1 MTDNLPVP
9 AQQPVGWRYVNEVVD
24 AELVPAGQSTA
35 DLHLSDAAQELID
48 DAKAPNTRRSY
59 AGQRKAFRE
68 WCAGQERPRCPL
80 PATGETLAEYATYLV
95 GKDRSPRTI
104 EQAVSAIRTEHEDEG
119 LPKPPTKKV
128 QDVLRA
134 YKRRRASDG
143 KRTKQAPA
151 VLLDHLRKM
160 VDAVPDGVAG
170 VRDRALIVLGWAM
183 MARRSELVALN
194 WTDIVE
200 NDEGIEVLI
209 RQSKT
214 DQDAVGEVVTIPY
227 GSHPDTC
234 PVRLL
239 RAWRSEL
246 GARDL
251 AASAVFRSID
261 RHGRVAGEEKFAG
274 RGATRISGDG
284 VAKALRR
291 AAVAAGL
298 PGNITP
304 HGLRSGGAT
313 ESYRVNKN
321 AVDVARHGRWA
332 DGSPVFYRYIR
343 TIDKWTNNPMRGV
356 GL

>member
-1 MTDNLPVP
+1 MSADNFPVP
-9 AQQPVGWRYVNEVVD
+9 MDPVEWRYVDGVVD
-24 AELVPAGQSTA
+24 AELVPAGPSTA
-35 DLHLSDAAQELID
+35 DVYLSDAAQELID

-59 AGQRKAFRE
+59 AGQRQAFRR
-68 WCAGQERPRCPL
+68 WCAEQEPPRCPL
-80 PATGETLAEYATYLV
+80 PTTGETLAEYATHLV
-95 GKDRSPRTI
+95 GNGRSPRTI

-119 LPKPPTKKV
+119 LPKPATKKV

-151 VLLDHLRKM
+151 VLLSHLRQM
-160 VDAVPDGVAG
+160 VGAVPDGVAG
-170 VRDRALIVLGWAM
+170 IRDRALIVLGWAM
-183 MARRSELVALN
+183 MARRSELVALD
-194 WTDIVE
+194 WTDIAE
-200 NDEGIEVLI
+200 TDDGLEVLI

-214 DQDAVGEVVTIPY
+214 DQEAVGEVVTIPY

-239 RAWRSEL
+239 RAWRGEL
-246 GARDL
+246 EARDL
-251 AASAVFRSID
+251 AGGAVFRAID
-261 RHGRVAGEEKFAG
+261 RHGRIAGEEKFAG

-284 VAKALRR
+284 VAKVLRR

-343 TIDKWTNNPMRGV
+343 TIDRWTNNPMRGV